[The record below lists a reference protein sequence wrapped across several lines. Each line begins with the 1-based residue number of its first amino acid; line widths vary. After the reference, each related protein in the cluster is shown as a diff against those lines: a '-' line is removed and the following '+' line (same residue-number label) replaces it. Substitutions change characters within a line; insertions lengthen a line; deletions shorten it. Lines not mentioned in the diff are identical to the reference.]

1 MMSLLRKHRNW
12 LMIVIAILA
21 VPFCLY
27 FVKTDYSAMRS
38 DKFATVYGRDVTI
51 VEAQRGAR
59 MCSLARELGMLSLVR
74 TLAFGANTE
83 NDMYAQFTLNRIV
96 LRHEAERLGI
106 KPTSAEIADYVRG
119 LRPFRGPNGFDPKKF
134 DEFTQTLL
142 PANGFSEAQLEEL
155 AIDELCLQRIKQ
167 LVASAVTISESQS
180 KTEYQQLYGKLF
192 VSVVKLRGED
202 FAREIK
208 ISDDDIKKYYESHKA
223 EYKTDEKRKVEY
235 ITFVLSDEQKKLTG
249 KERIDVLQKLADR
262 ANDFNQAL
270 LEKGAEF
277 HQVAAKFQLPV
288 NSTGE
293 FTVSAPD
300 PKFKGDAQLATSAF
314 QLTQQEPTGDAVQGP
329 DGFYVLHLLAVNEA
343 RPLTLEEAKPKI
355 SEAIKR
361 NRARELVLNKG
372 AQVVRE
378 LRESLASG
386 APLPSA
392 LEKLNIKAEKIEPFT
407 LADELDPTE
416 GARTPKEKPPEYVA
430 IKNAVVNLQPGDVS
444 EFFPWEEGGIVAIV
458 EKREPPD
465 ETKFAQKKASF
476 EERILTN
483 KRDMVFYEWLRD
495 RQREA
500 GVIAEKS

>member
-1 MMSLLRKHRNW
+1 MMSLLRKHRTW
-12 LMIVIAILA
+12 LMIVIAVLA
-21 VPFCLY
+21 LPFCLY

-38 DKFATVYGRDVTI
+38 DKFARVYGRDVTV

-74 TLAFGANTE
+74 SLAIGANTE
-83 NDMYAQFTLNRIV
+83 NDMYTQFTLNRIV

-106 KPTSAEIADYVRG
+106 QPTSAEIADYVRS

-155 AIDELCLQRIKQ
+155 ATDELCLRRIKQ
-167 LVASAVTISESQS
+167 LVASAVTLPESQARD
-180 KTEYQQLYGKLF
+180 EYQQLYGKLF

-202 FAREIK
+202 FAKEIK
-208 ISDDDIKKYYESHKA
+208 INDDDIKKYYESHKA

-235 ITFVLSDEQKKLTG
+235 VIFALNDEQKKLTG

-288 NSTGE
+288 DSTGE
-293 FTVSAPD
+293 FTMNAPD

-314 QLTQQEPTGDAVQGP
+314 QLTKEEPTGDAVQGS
-329 DGFYVLHLLAVNEA
+329 DGFYVLHLLAVSEA
-343 RPLTLEEAKPKI
+343 RPLTSEEAKPKI
-355 SEAIKR
+355 VEVIKR
-361 NRARELVLNKG
+361 SRARELVSNKG

-378 LRESLASG
+378 LRETLASG
-386 APLPSA
+386 APLPFA
-392 LEKLNIKAEKIEPFT
+392 WEKANVKAEKMEPFT
-407 LADELDPTE
+407 LADELEPE
-416 GARTPKEKPPEYVA
+416 EAAKKPKEKPPEYIA
-430 IKNAVVNLQPGDVS
+430 IKNAVATLQPGDVS
-444 EFFPWEEGGIVAIV
+444 EFFPWEDGGIVAVV

-483 KRDMVFYEWLRD
+483 KREMVFYEWLRD

-500 GVIAEKS
+500 GVVAEKS